1 VNSTESFEIFW
12 LELLV
17 TQVGHD
23 SASFD
28 LLFLPHPHLCKNS
41 NGDMGVIAA
50 IDLEDQ
56 EVTVEFAER
65 QVNYDY
71 ADMNEI
77 TLAWSVPAF
86 LTKSGKMRH

>member
-1 VNSTESFEIFW
+1 
-12 LELLV
+12 
-17 TQVGHD
+17 
-23 SASFD
+23 
-28 LLFLPHPHLCKNS
+28 
-41 NGDMGVIAA
+41 MGVIAA